1 MAIDPDKL
9 AALAGQDRELNVR
22 LGWLDARVRIAS
34 LDVIIAGG
42 RVVGIGAPA
51 GEPDLVI
58 AAPDAFWGETL
69 QAQPRY
75 LAATLNL
82 GSMLGVT
89 MEGDVARFV
98 APYFGAWE
106 RLLQLMRQSI
116 HGEPPVIPPAPDRRE
131 TDDAVGRYAYVRNG
145 DAEARIFYEEAG
157 QGDIVLLLH
166 ATAGADGRQ
175 WRHMLSYPALR
186 ERFRM
191 IAYDVP
197 GHGRSLPPLGSAW
210 WTQSYRPTRDELMG
224 WATGL
229 VETLGLDRPIFLGC
243 SVGGQLAIDLA
254 AYRAEHFRAFVALNG
269 WSSPSPWMLSA
280 SNDIY
285 RDPAISPEYYI
296 GRVLSSTTVVA
307 PLDRRHETAFI
318 YASNIHGVYAGDND
332 HFVNAHDLSRDGWR
346 IDTARTPLFA
356 VAGEDDVST
365 LDPEHGGAAIPA
377 HVAGAQYRLLPGLGH
392 FAPSEDPERFCEL
405 ITPILDEV
413 LEACVRVEKASA

>member
-1 MAIDPDKL
+1 MPIDLAKL
-9 AALAGQDRELNVR
+9 AELARNDRELNLK
-22 LGWLDARVRIAS
+22 LGWHDARIRIGALDVTIAS
-34 LDVIIAGG
+34 GQVIT
-42 RVVGIGAPA
+42 VEPA
-51 GEPDLVI
+51 SGDADLVI
-58 AAPDAFWGETL
+58 AAPDAFWEETL

-75 LAATLNL
+75 LAATLIL

-106 RLLQLMRQSI
+106 RLLELMRETL
-116 HGEPPVIPPAPDRRE
+116 HGKPPAIPPAPDRRE

-145 DAEARIFYEEAG
+145 EAEARIFYEEAG
-157 QGDIVLLLH
+157 QGDITLLLH
-166 ATAGADGRQ
+166 HTAGADARQ

-197 GHGRSLPPLGSAW
+197 GHGRSLPPLARAW
-210 WTQSYRPTRDELMG
+210 WEEGYHPTRDELMG

-254 AYRAEHFRAFVALNG
+254 AFRPEYFRAFVALNG

-285 RDPAISPEYYI
+285 RDPAISPQYYI

-318 YASNIHGVYAGDND
+318 YASNAHGMYAGDND
-332 HFVNAHDLSRDGWR
+332 HFVNAHDLTKDGWR
-346 IDTARTPLFA
+346 IDTSVTPLFA

-365 LDPEHGGAAIPA
+365 LDPEHGSAAIPT

-405 ITPILDEV
+405 ITPVLDEV
-413 LEACVRVEKASA
+413 LAACAAVEKA